1 MRPLRTQ
8 VVMADDPM
16 AVAAAL
22 EVLQKDGIVAIP
34 TDTVYGLAV
43 RAFSLNAIERLYQ
56 AKDRDVSKA
65 IPILLPD
72 DESLSQVVLKPIPAA
87 RRLAARFWPGP
98 LTLVLFGHPNLPP
111 NISADKTIG
120 VRVPDHPMALKL
132 LSASGPLAVTS
143 ANPSGLP
150 PARTAS
156 EVRHAMRDKIEMVID
171 AGETPGGL
179 PSTVVNC
186 TGSYPEILR
195 HGPISE
201 EEILRVFQNRSLS

>member
-1 MRPLRTQ
+1 MRPIRTK
-8 VVMADDPM
+8 VIKAEDPM

-22 EVLQKDGIVAIP
+22 EVLQADGIVAIP

-43 RAFSLNAIERLYQ
+43 RAFSSNAIDRLYQ
-56 AKDRDVSKA
+56 VKDRDISKA
-65 IPILLPD
+65 IPILLPTM
-72 DESLSQVVLKPIPAA
+72 ESLTQVALKPIPAA

-111 NISADKTIG
+111 NLSADRTIG
-120 VRVPDHPMALKL
+120 VRVPDHPTALKL
-132 LSASGPLAVTS
+132 LSAAGPLAVTS

-150 PARTAS
+150 PARTPS
-156 EVRHAMRDKIEMVID
+156 EMLQNMRDKIEMIID
-171 AGETPGGL
+171 DGETPGGL

-186 TGSYPEILR
+186 TGSYPDILR

-201 EEILRVFQNRSLS
+201 EEILSVFQNRSIS